1 MTLAVK
7 GGFMKEESN
16 GSLLCTAYQFNVTAS
31 SYELMFSIINPNGRF
46 DVYGRIM
53 QTRKGCSTYYSRSG
67 YTALCKEGTNI
78 LESERKVFELVIE
91 FVVLEDFKRKWI
103 CCVFNCSDPERSN
116 VVEIKQH
123 GNYCSYIVNNLCECM
138 CVRATW

>member
-7 GGFMKEESN
+7 GGFIKLESS

-31 SYELMFSIINPNGRF
+31 SYELMFSVINPNGSI
-46 DVYGRIM
+46 DVYGRIT
-53 QTRKGCSTYYSRSG
+53 QIGKVCSTYYSRDG

-78 LESERKVFELVIE
+78 LESERKVFELVIDVALLVE
-91 FVVLEDFKRKWI
+91 FKKKWI
-103 CCVFNCSDPERSN
+103 CCVFNCTDPERSN

-123 GNYCSYIVNNLCECM
+123 GNYCSYFVLTISASV
-138 CVRATW
+138 CV